1 MPNIGLPVTQPHL
14 PPGSQSPSHHLA
26 LLPGASPGDGCVVTD
41 EVEGQDRNEGQ
52 SGVPEDKTAGFTTS
66 ARKRVGSR
74 LLDTQIPVRD
84 YLCQFLRE
92 LYCGNSYTGHV
103 P

>member
-1 MPNIGLPVTQPHL
+1 MPNIGLPVTQPHP

-52 SGVPEDKTAGFTTS
+52 SGVPEDKI
-66 ARKRVGSR
+66 R
-74 LLDTQIPVRD
+74 LQASLRQLGRGWAPDFWIPRS
-84 YLCQFLRE
+84 Q
-92 LYCGNSYTGHV
+92 
-103 P
+103 